1 MNRKLTGLQKRTLKS
16 KAEQDIIRRYFER
29 NWEAMSWCNKQGL
42 TIYTS
47 AQANNSV
54 MVKIFIQ
61 KGVNFKPL
69 NNILYSQAEPED
81 MMKCV
86 AAIDLRYEQLYLRM
100 KKN

>member
-1 MNRKLTGLQKRTLKS
+1 MNRKLTGLQKKTLKS

-54 MVKIFIQ
+54 MVRIF
-61 KGVNFKPL
+61 K
-69 NNILYSQAEPED
+69 
-81 MMKCV
+81 
-86 AAIDLRYEQLYLRM
+86 
-100 KKN
+100 